1 MIRYSRAVPPVLAAL
16 IVTVGPAFGGAQIA
30 SLPPVDE
37 ASRDSSLLRFRGDVL
52 RALQRRDTAFIVSIV
67 APNVGNGF
75 GGDAG
80 LKDFRYFWFGG
91 GERNRKM
98 EQLREALQLG
108 GALIDDSTYAVPY
121 YAYGGRFP
129 SGLNAH
135 GHALVLGEGVSVRQ
149 SPGSQRPVVAILTY
163 GIVTLP
169 KGWTGHPDQDGSSD
183 VVWLQVGLGDGKVG
197 YVAEPYLRSPLGLR
211 VTFRKRNGH
220 WVLTSWAEGD

>member
-1 MIRYSRAVPPVLAAL
+1 MIRYPRAVPPVLAAL

-37 ASRDSSLLRFRGDVL
+37 ASRDSSLLSFRGD
-52 RALQRRDTAFIVSIV
+52 
-67 APNVGNGF
+67 
-75 GGDAG
+75 
-80 LKDFRYFWFGG
+80 
-91 GERNRKM
+91 
-98 EQLREALQLG
+98 
-108 GALIDDSTYAVPY
+108 
-121 YAYGGRFP
+121 
-129 SGLNAH
+129 
-135 GHALVLGEGVSVRQ
+135 VLGEGVSVRQ

-220 WVLTSWAEGD
+220 WV

>member
-1 MIRYSRAVPPVLAAL
+1 MIGYSRAVPPVLAAL
-16 IVTVGPAFGGAQIA
+16 IGTVGLAFGGAQIA
-30 SLPPVDE
+30 SVPPESE

-108 GALIDDSTYAVPY
+108 GALIDASTYAVPY
-121 YAYGGRFP
+121 YAYEGRFP
-129 SGLNAH
+129 SGLNEIGRAH
-135 GHALVLGEGVSVRQ
+135 V
-149 SPGSQRPVVAILTY
+149 
-163 GIVTLP
+163 
-169 KGWTGHPDQDGSSD
+169 
-183 VVWLQVGLGDGKVG
+183 
-197 YVAEPYLRSPLGLR
+197 
-211 VTFRKRNGH
+211 
-220 WVLTSWAEGD
+220 